1 MDLNYLL
8 ARHQT
13 SLARVA
19 TATCPSSRTSHQGLA
34 DLYAAEVNA
43 IYRLAGASAR
53 LATQV
58 AA

>member
-13 SLARVA
+13 SLGRVA
-19 TATCPSSRTSHQGLA
+19 SAACSSSRTSHQGLA

-43 IYRLAGASAR
+43 MYEHADASAR
-53 LATQV
+53 LASRV